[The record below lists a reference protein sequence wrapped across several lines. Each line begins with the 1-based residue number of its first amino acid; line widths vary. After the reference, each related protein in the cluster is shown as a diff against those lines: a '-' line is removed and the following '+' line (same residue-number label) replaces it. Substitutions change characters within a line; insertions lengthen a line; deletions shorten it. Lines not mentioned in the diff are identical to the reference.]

1 MKFLLLALAI
11 TSRSVGSFIAIPEW
25 MPMAVDSTHSIGS
38 DDHVVPFRLSS
49 EDQAA
54 VEAIFDAYYER
65 AFFFSDSCVPTNH
78 EAFLW
83 TRDFGPRPVRE
94 ISDMSYLW
102 VTNCGL
108 SQEARDGDNRVFQY
122 SWTTNTFH
130 GYDTLLQ
137 RSVPDSRRMIE
148 FENMVKVKDA
158 TIQMIRHHSLD
169 FPYRGLPDG
178 VSSYVYK
185 SNAWGTVENMMIDG
199 EELPDSSSPR
209 VVLAGTSF
217 LPGVDD
223 LPDGGGWTVY
233 PKERNRQEWVSR
245 MNKVFGETAVPFSA
259 LGNIVDPYIG
269 VGGSCPGG
277 FLYNVWCAV
286 VAGSG
291 SSFLFHRWEPS
302 HFVTVEDGP
311 FSWWYHNGSNGA
323 FGEYFNQGCTACEG
337 SLSSVLLRLFPRADG
352 SEYGGLSTYP
362 EEGIYNAVV
371 SQVPERRFTPDDYVT
386 WEIQETSEF
395 VDFFRFGGVP
405 QVDGMTEVSCP
416 TSIPVSS
423 YVTIRCS
430 PYPLVEDA
438 TPISFYRDRETGR
451 PRISG
456 TVYRYRS
463 VLPSG
468 DVIERGYSNI
478 DVVMSEG
485 MGWRDEFWGDDFVV
499 GLVDL
504 SDFNIVYMVS
514 SPGVLSPYSIMWD
527 AQLYV
532 DEKLTVTTGVHKVM
546 SQAALAS
553 RVLALTDTV
562 YEIPQVRGG
571 GVGPSSIVQ
580 TVPWS
585 VFNYGPT
592 SRVAYVKLDV
602 GTMPPFDDFQ
612 AAVIPGFNIDEVY
625 PEFNELYFYSQMV
638 SGTDVTYENTPD
650 CNVRAAAGFSGTGY
664 ELEFLSDIADPQ
676 DTPEVVGLDGR
687 ELQKAISGVRDD
699 TVTVHVDWHP
709 DGRLISVSNSS
720 GEILLTKVMDEVKY
734 LREHG
739 IPFRLNTYLHFYI
752 DRSFLSKGTL
762 YRFGQQDNP
771 TGPGTLS
778 SVVGNRRLT
787 KVYLPSYRLTMRERW
802 GANWMPYSTDVAS
815 LPDPRPYEYGP
826 FDYEDTAP
834 FIYKE
839 EFRHFVEETGGD
851 WREVASMIDSGYE
864 GYEDECEEIVREQS
878 GVSKDDWGDLYK
890 TCGRPLP
897 LSNVFQGEFL
907 SATTAVHRIEAAP
920 HGTEFV
926 VSGGVVYDS
935 NYQGVE
941 PGDVIYA
948 CQYFTAPGIV
958 DQAEAIRKYVW
969 KPAVLSAVRSV
980 PVVETRWDWNAVK
993 ANEGLSDRSLHIPSV
1008 RGSSRVLT
1016 DTALPRGGNSWRA
1029 VNRVRE
1035 HSGGGGKSTI
1045 NVSRGSTMS
1054 PKPASTDDVNPSE
1067 KTLLPIAH

>member
-25 MPMAVDSTHSIGS
+25 MPTAVDSTHSIGS

-65 AFFFSDSCVPTNH
+65 AFCFSDSCVPSNH
-78 EAFLW
+78 ETFVWA
-83 TRDFGPRPVRE
+83 RDFGPLPVRE

-130 GYDTLLQ
+130 GYDTFLQ
-137 RSVPDSRRMIE
+137 RFVPDSRRMIE
-148 FENMVKVKDA
+148 SENMVKVKDA

-199 EELPDSSSPR
+199 EELPNSSSPR

-223 LPDGGGWTVY
+223 LPNGGNWTVY
-233 PKERNRQEWVSR
+233 PKEWNRQEWVSR
-245 MNKVFGETAVPFSA
+245 MNKVFGETAVPYSA
-259 LGNIVDPYIG
+259 LGNTVDPYIG

-291 SSFLFHRWEPS
+291 GSFLFQQRS
-302 HFVTVEDGP
+302 DDSVGTVVEGGP

-362 EEGIYNAVV
+362 EEGIYSAVV

-386 WEIQETSEF
+386 WDIQETREF
-395 VDFFRFGGVP
+395 VDYFPFGGDP

-423 YVTIRCS
+423 YVTILCCI
-430 PYPLVEDA
+430 PYPTGGDV

-456 TVYRYRS
+456 TVSRYRR

-468 DVIERGYSNI
+468 DVIERGLSNV
-478 DVVMSEG
+478 DVVMSESV
-485 MGWRDEFWGDDFVV
+485 GWRDEFWGDDFEV
-499 GLVDL
+499 GLVAL

-514 SPGVLSPYSIMWD
+514 SPGVLSPCSIIWD
-527 AQLYV
+527 AQLRV

-546 SQAALAS
+546 SQAALTS
-553 RVLALTDTV
+553 RILALTDTV

-571 GVGPSSIVQ
+571 GVGPSRITQ
-580 TVPWS
+580 TTSWS
-585 VFNYGPT
+585 LFTFGPT
-592 SRVAYVKLDV
+592 SRVSRVKLDID
-602 GTMPPFDDFQ
+602 TMPLFSTFE
-612 AAVIPGFNIDEVY
+612 AAVVPDFDIKGVY
-625 PEFNELYFYSQMV
+625 PEFSEGYFYTHMESGGNLY
-638 SGTDVTYENTPD
+638 GTDTPD

-664 ELEFLSDIADPQ
+664 DLHFAAKSASTEETLEIIGLYGSELLEALGGAY
-676 DTPEVVGLDGR
+676 DGTY
-687 ELQKAISGVRDD
+687 SVS
-699 TVTVHVDWHP
+699 VDWDP
-709 DGRLISVSNSS
+709 IGCYLWVENPSQVS
-720 GEILLTKVMDEVKY
+720 IWDKVVDELKY
-734 LREHG
+734 LRFEG
-739 IPFRLNTYLHFYI
+739 VPFSLYAYVHCYMDSTK
-752 DRSFLSKGTL
+752 LSKTTL

-778 SVVGNRRLT
+778 SIVGNRGLT
-787 KVYLPSYRLTMRERW
+787 KVYLPSYRLTMREKDDEYVFW
-802 GANWMPYSTDVAS
+802 SPYSSDIAS
-815 LPDPRPYEYGP
+815 LPEPRPP
-826 FDYEDTAP
+826 NFEDTAP
-834 FIYKE
+834 YIYKE
-839 EFRHFVEETGGD
+839 EFRHFVEGVEGD
-851 WREVASMIDSGYE
+851 WRDVAPMIDRVYE
-864 GYEDECEEIVREQS
+864 GYEEECEKIVREQS
-878 GVSKDDWGDLYK
+878 GISEDDWGDLYK
-890 TCGRPLP
+890 AFGKPLF
-897 LSNVFQGEFL
+897 NIFQGEEFL
-907 SATTAVHRIEAAP
+907 AATTSVKRVSTFP
-920 HGTEFV
+920 HGTEFE

-935 NYQGVE
+935 NHKE
-941 PGDVIYA
+941 IESDDVIYA
-948 CQYFTAPGIV
+948 CQYFVYPQLV
-958 DQAEAIRKYVW
+958 DHDENIRTNVW

-980 PVVETRWDWNAVK
+980 PVVETKWDWGAVK
-993 ANEGLSDRSLHIPSV
+993 ANEGLSTRSLRVPSM
-1008 RGSSRVLT
+1008 RGNSRVLPGV
-1016 DTALPRGGNSWRA
+1016 ALPHDGSSWRA

-1035 HSGGGGKSTI
+1035 HSRGGGKSTI
-1045 NVSRGSTMS
+1045 NVSRGSPMS